1 MVRSHRRDR
10 TALTPAPDVSSP
22 PNTNLHVNEEG
33 QDFLERRGGF
43 VPLAVLSPFVPA
55 DFMS

>member
-1 MVRSHRRDR
+1 
-10 TALTPAPDVSSP
+10 LTPAPEVSGP
-22 PNTNLHVNEEG
+22 PNTNLRVTEEG

-43 VPLAVLSPFVPA
+43 VPLAVLPPFVPA